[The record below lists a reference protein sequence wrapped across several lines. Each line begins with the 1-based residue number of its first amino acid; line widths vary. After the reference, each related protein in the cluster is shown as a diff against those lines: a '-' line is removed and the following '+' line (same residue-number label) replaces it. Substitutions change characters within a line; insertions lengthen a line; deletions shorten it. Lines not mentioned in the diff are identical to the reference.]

1 MLDGAMRAKA
11 GDGKYIERPPFPAV
25 HVANST
31 WRELSAPKGVQRLE
45 VTP

>member
-1 MLDGAMRAKA
+1 MRAKS
-11 GDGKYIERPPFPAV
+11 GDGDFVARPPYPAV

-31 WRELSAPKGVQRLE
+31 WRELTKPRAVSRLE